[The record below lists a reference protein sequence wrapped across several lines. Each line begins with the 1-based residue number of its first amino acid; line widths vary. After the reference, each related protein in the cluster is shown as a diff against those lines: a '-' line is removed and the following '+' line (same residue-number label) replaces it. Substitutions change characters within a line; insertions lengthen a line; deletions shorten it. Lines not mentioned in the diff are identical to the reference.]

1 MMNQGRFVDSH
12 DMTDL
17 KLLELLVF
25 LKMEQIVGRYRLK
38 ELLDMQQH
46 EGIVRR
52 MLKELS
58 GKGWV
63 RPTRSGCIL
72 TTAGRACIEE
82 SLRQKGI
89 VDVKEVDLRRMKVG
103 PKSIAVQVRER
114 NCTHSLLFLRDAA
127 VKAGAKGAV
136 ILVHGGGDLVVPSV
150 YQSLMNRYPIVLDDL
165 KERFSLLEGD
175 MMVVGFAEAISK
187 ALAGALA
194 IIVAMDRNETN
205 I

>member
-1 MMNQGRFVDSH
+1 MNHRSSVKTQYV
-12 DMTDL
+12 TDL

-25 LKMEQIVGRYRLK
+25 LKMEQAVGRYRLK
-38 ELLDMQQH
+38 ELLDMPQH

-52 MLKELS
+52 MLKDLS
-58 GKGWV
+58 EKGWV

-72 TTAGRACIEE
+72 TTHGNVCIEE

-89 VDVKEVDLRRMKVG
+89 VDVKEVDLCRMKVG

-114 NCTHSLLFLRDAA
+114 NCTDSLLSLRDEA

-136 ILVHGGGDLVVPSV
+136 ILVHGSGDLIVPSV
-150 YQSLMNRYPIVLDDL
+150 YRSLTHRYPMVLADL
-165 KERFSLLEGD
+165 KKRFALLEGD
-175 MMVVGFAEAISK
+175 IMVVGFAEAASK

-194 IIVAMDRNETN
+194 IVMAMDWNETN